1 MRDEAKTK
9 RQLIEELCALRRGR
23 AEDAARPSR
32 PAIARKAPVGI
43 QGNIPDISERKRMEE
58 ALRESEERF
67 RTLFLQAPIGIF
79 IYDRAL
85 IVTDCNERFAR
96 IVRSSRDRIVGLDLA
111 SLREPAVI
119 PHLLV
124 ALDNRPSH
132 YEGRYRAMTSDA
144 DIWVSFNVN
153 PLHNAE
159 REVVGGIGAVED
171 VTDRVKMASALR
183 VGEERYRQMVEKAN
197 DIILRCDRR
206 GCFTFVNPATERIT
220 GYAASDLLGRSYLD
234 FIPPDH
240 RGDVTA
246 MFTEQFA
253 EKTMNTYS
261 ELPIVAKDGR
271 TMWFGQNS
279 QLILDG
285 DRIEGWQVVSRDI
298 TDRKRMEEE
307 LRRLSIS
314 DQLTGLYNRRGF
326 MTLAEQQLK
335 LAVRVR
341 QGFLLYF
348 ADMDNLK
355 AVNDRFGH
363 YEGDRALI
371 QTAAIL
377 KEVFRASD
385 IVARIGGDEF
395 AVLAVSSH
403 LRDAE
408 ILKLRL
414 NRRIEAVN
422 AEGRNRFEIALSLG
436 VALFDPAQPRTLDDL
451 MSEADELMYAQKN
464 TRK

>member
-1 MRDEAKTK
+1 
-9 RQLIEELCALRRGR
+9 
-23 AEDAARPSR
+23 
-32 PAIARKAPVGI
+32 
-43 QGNIPDISERKRMEE
+43 
-58 ALRESEERF
+58 
-67 RTLFLQAPIGIF
+67 
-79 IYDRAL
+79 
-85 IVTDCNERFAR
+85 
-96 IVRSSRDRIVGLDLA
+96 
-111 SLREPAVI
+111 
-119 PHLLV
+119 
-124 ALDNRPSH
+124 
-132 YEGRYRAMTSDA
+132 
-144 DIWVSFNVN
+144 
-153 PLHNAE
+153 
-159 REVVGGIGAVED
+159 
-171 VTDRVKMASALR
+171 
-183 VGEERYRQMVEKAN
+183 
-197 DIILRCDRR
+197 
-206 GCFTFVNPATERIT
+206 
-220 GYAASDLLGRSYLD
+220 
-234 FIPPDH
+234 
-240 RGDVTA
+240 
-246 MFTEQFA
+246 
-253 EKTMNTYS
+253 
-261 ELPIVAKDGR
+261 
-271 TMWFGQNS
+271 
-279 QLILDG
+279 
-285 DRIEGWQVVSRDI
+285 
-298 TDRKRMEEE
+298 
-307 LRRLSIS
+307 
-314 DQLTGLYNRRGF
+314 LTGLYNRRGF